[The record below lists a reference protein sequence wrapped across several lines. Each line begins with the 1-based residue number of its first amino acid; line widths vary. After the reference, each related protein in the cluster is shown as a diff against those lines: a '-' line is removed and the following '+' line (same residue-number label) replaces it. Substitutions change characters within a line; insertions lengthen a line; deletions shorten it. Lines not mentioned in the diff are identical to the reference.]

1 MLGDVFN
8 FKTDIC
14 MYKNLILEV
23 ILITIILIQLFLG
36 HFEDSLIQQILS
48 VEYLFCGKVSPG
60 RCLKPLVSM

>member
-1 MLGDVFN
+1 MKYEFKLYLRTINMLGDVFN

-36 HFEDSLIQQILS
+36 HFEDSLIQQI
-48 VEYLFCGKVSPG
+48 FIC
-60 RCLKPLVSM
+60 